1 MASLAIR
8 HWTAIL
14 IAVAVAAWAV
24 FYVPQT
30 PSWMIF
36 QLKQAIDA
44 RDGDGAA
51 RYVDFLSVVRHA
63 GSEMANDQSNSNP
76 GASGVLGA
84 LISNGVVNLLAGPM
98 ASALKSQAVQEVD
111 NGAKQMQI
119 PSAAALGAIALMHR
133 NGDAA
138 YTRWTDNKGQVWEVR
153 LAREP
158 DGWKIVEVK
167 NIEQLLQKL
176 EQQQENRL
184 NPPPEAM
191 PSAPGGNEAEPSP
204 AGP

>member
-1 MASLAIR
+1 MASLALR

-14 IAVAVAAWAV
+14 IVLAVAAWAI

-30 PSWMIF
+30 PSWMII

-51 RYVDFLSVVRHA
+51 KFVDFPSVVRHA
-63 GSEMANDQSNSNP
+63 GTEMANDQSNANA
-76 GASGVLGA
+76 GASGMIGA
-84 LISNGVVNLLAGPM
+84 LIGSSVASLLAGPM
-98 ASALKSQAVQEVD
+98 AALLQSYAVRQVD
-111 NGAKQMQI
+111 NGAKQVQI
-119 PSAAALGAIALMHR
+119 PPAAAAGAIAMLHR

-153 LAREP
+153 MAREA

-167 NIEQLLQKL
+167 NIGQVLRKLQ
-176 EQQQENRL
+176 EQQENRL
-184 NPPPEAM
+184 NAE
-191 PSAPGGNEAEPSP
+191 PSAPADGNSAEPAP
-204 AGP
+204 PGP